1 MRPPADDVEGRLPV
15 WLALGELF
23 LDTEPD
29 IEHLERICA
38 ESPYSLD
45 ELDRILFRELWPAL
59 SANLYS
65 PAGQWAGWNDDWLVA
80 RVLEKARSGSA
91 RRWWLNPHKLYHLSP
106 WFGIR
111 RAIARRRAP
120 RSPIPQ

>member
-15 WLALGELF
+15 WQALGELF

-29 IEHLERICA
+29 IEHLTEVCA
-38 ESPYSLD
+38 ESPYALD

-59 SANLYS
+59 SANLFS
-65 PAGQWAGWNDDWLVA
+65 PAGQWAGWDDDWLVA
-80 RVLEKARSGSA
+80 RVLEKARPGSA
-91 RRWWLNPHKLYHLSP
+91 RRWWMNPLKLYHLSP

-111 RAIARRRAP
+111 RAIARQRAL
-120 RSPIPQ
+120 RSPTSQ